1 MKIYYKT
8 LYQFDYANVEFPN
21 NTTTTIYDEARLVK
35 LILRQI
41 DSAGVYFFLWIRW
54 TKSIKIFNE
63 IPL

>member
-8 LYQFDYANVEFPN
+8 LYLFDYANVEFPN

-41 DSAGVYFFLWIRW
+41 DSAGVYFFLWIR
-54 TKSIKIFNE
+54 
-63 IPL
+63 